1 MQQTT
6 PRLWIV
12 IERIDPACA
21 DTLRCRERKARQAM
35 FVDGMTKTILCIE
48 DERRLRQDIVDELVI
63 AGYDALGA
71 ADGCEALALLNR
83 QRPDLIL
90 CDISMPRLDGY
101 GFLDAMRRTRPDL
114 ADVPLV
120 FLTALGG
127 RDQVIEGK
135 RAGADD
141 YLVKPV
147 DFDLML
153 ATIEARLGQIERIGR
168 KVEQDVATLRDALS
182 ASPSGKSAGMERILD
197 MLTFGVVLVSTSR
210 VIFAN
215 RAARDID
222 EARGD
227 LLVDETVRVA
237 SPRLSADL
245 KAIIDRACAAAAG
258 GSDHLASLCVPRP
271 SGSHDLLLTVCA
283 LPDARDR
290 NIDAPQAVIFITDP
304 SHRPNVPNTV
314 LSELFG
320 LTPTEAE
327 VARSLAQGRRT
338 DEIAADLS
346 ISPTT
351 VAFHL
356 GNLFAKTRT
365 NRQADLIV
373 LILTGLA
380 SIAGP
385 AAEDKGDTQ

>member
-1 MQQTT
+1 MSEGGT
-6 PRLWIV
+6 
-12 IERIDPACA
+12 
-21 DTLRCRERKARQAM
+21 
-35 FVDGMTKTILCIE
+35 TKTILCIE
-48 DERRLRQDIVDELVI
+48 DEHRLRQDILDELAD
-63 AGYDALGA
+63 AGYGTLGA
-71 ADGCEALALLNR
+71 SDGREALALLNR
-83 QRPDLIL
+83 TRPDLIL

-101 GFLDAMRRTRPDL
+101 GFLEAMRTTRPDL
-114 ADVPLV
+114 ADIPLV

-127 RDQVIEGK
+127 REHVINGK

-141 YLVKPV
+141 YLVKPI

-168 KVEQDVATLRDALS
+168 KVDEDVAALRDALA

-197 MLTFGVVLVSTSR
+197 LLSFGVVLVSTSR

-215 RAARDID
+215 RAARKIH

-227 LLVDETVRVA
+227 LLVDKTVRVP
-237 SPRLSADL
+237 SPRLNGDL
-245 KAIIDRACAAAAG
+245 KALIDAACAAAAG
-258 GSDHLASLCVPRP
+258 GGEHLAGLCAPLS
-271 SGSHDLLLTVCA
+271 SGEHDLLLTVCA
-283 LPDARDR
+283 LPHTRDQ
-290 NIDAPQAVIFITDP
+290 DTGTPQAVIFISDP
-304 SHRPNVPNTV
+304 SRRPKVPNTV

-327 VARSLAQGRRT
+327 VARALAHGRRT

-356 GNLFAKTRT
+356 GNLFEKTRT
-365 NRQADLIV
+365 NRQADLIA

-385 AAEDKGDTQ
+385 AEEDPGDAQ

>member
-1 MQQTT
+1 MSEGGT
-6 PRLWIV
+6 
-12 IERIDPACA
+12 
-21 DTLRCRERKARQAM
+21 
-35 FVDGMTKTILCIE
+35 TKTVLCIE
-48 DERRLRQDIVDELVI
+48 DEHRLRQDILDELAE
-63 AGYDALGA
+63 AGYGALGA
-71 ADGCEALALLNR
+71 SDGREALALLNR
-83 QRPDLIL
+83 TRPDLIL

-101 GFLDAMRRTRPDL
+101 GFLEAMRTTRPDL

-127 RDQVIEGK
+127 REHVINGK
-135 RAGADD
+135 RTGADD

-168 KVEQDVATLRDALS
+168 KVEEDVAALRDALA

-197 MLTFGVVLVSTSR
+197 LLSFGVVLVSVSR

-215 RAARDID
+215 RAAKTIH

-227 LLVDETVRVA
+227 LLVDETVRVP
-237 SPRLSADL
+237 SPRLNADL
-245 KAIIDRACAAAAG
+245 KAIIDAACAAAAG
-258 GSDHLASLCVPRP
+258 GGEHLASLCAPLS
-271 SGSHDLLLTVCA
+271 SGKHDLLLTVCA
-283 LPDARDR
+283 LPHTRDQ
-290 NIDAPQAVIFITDP
+290 DTGTPQAVIFISDP
-304 SHRPNVPNTV
+304 SRRPKVPNTV

-327 VARSLAQGRRT
+327 IARALAHGRRT

-356 GNLFAKTRT
+356 GNLFEKTRT
-365 NRQADLIV
+365 HRQADLIA

-385 AAEDKGDTQ
+385 AEEAGDRE